1 MPSSVVIALLWLRCG
16 LRRGNVLAFIVF
28 HDHTSKSVS
37 AEKGL
42 HIWQVLC
49 GDKEPENEQQAEFI
63 AQIERIYLN
72 RKTAPASY
80 LAMYPEPLEIKDSY
94 ASTLGVRK

>member
-1 MPSSVVIALLWLRCG
+1 LEDKI
-16 LRRGNVLAFIVF
+16 LAFIVM
-28 HDHTSKSVS
+28 HDRRTKSVT
-37 AEKGL
+37 AEQGL
-42 HIWQVLC
+42 HIWQVLN
-49 GDKEPENEQQAEFI
+49 GEAEPENEQQAEFI

-72 RKTAPASY
+72 RKNAPASY

>member
-1 MPSSVVIALLWLRCG
+1 MS
-16 LRRGNVLAFIVF
+16 FIVF
-28 HDHTSKSVS
+28 HDHTSVNVTP
-37 AEKGL
+37 EKGL

-49 GDKEPENEQQAEFI
+49 GEQEPENEQQAEFI

-72 RKTAPASY
+72 RKNAPASY